1 MFGDHWFFKI
11 KLKPFIMAFKAVY
24 ILASNDFVAS
34 STSLYH
40 TQCSNIVGATTH
52 SNSTRTSSF
61 SSKYFARRC
70 SIKSVKPLCSI
81 IVIPSALKLSS
92 LTLLKGT
99 ILFFAPAALTIPS
112 SLAAASIFTPQ
123 ILTEPLLYPCM
134 SLY

>member
-52 SNSTRTSSF
+52 LLIVPERQVLVQGILHVDVQSNLLNLSVALLSF
-61 SSKYFARRC
+61 HQ
-70 SIKSVKPLCSI
+70 P
-81 IVIPSALKLSS
+81 
-92 LTLLKGT
+92 
-99 ILFFAPAALTIPS
+99 
-112 SLAAASIFTPQ
+112 
-123 ILTEPLLYPCM
+123 
-134 SLY
+134 